1 MTTRSNSAGTVNKEN
16 ASRRLKDKQEAE
28 RRLEAAA
35 AESDKKREEEKKRR
49 AEAKAKEEAEA
60 KAKRDEERRK
70 EKETNAK
77 QTTKSTN
84 VTPTAGINSIVT
96 ELATDPGVE
105 EQGCTKTRTALVLR
119 EAEDSP
125 EKKKT
130 KSTAPTTSNLKVSRY
145 SAAAPKVSP
154 PPAHHIPTCTPGSLW
169 MQPSIS
175 IRTTRST
182 VSRTGSPH
190 SSTMHSW

>member
-1 MTTRSNSAGTVNKEN
+1 MTTRSNNAGSTNKEN
-16 ASRRLKDKQEAE
+16 AARRLKEKQEAE
-28 RRLEAAA
+28 RLLEAAA

-70 EKETNAK
+70 EKEKNAK
-77 QTTKSTN
+77 QATTTA
-84 VTPTAGINSIVT
+84 TPTAGINSILT

-105 EQGCTKTRTALVLR
+105 EQGCTETRTALVLR
-119 EAEDSP
+119 DADDSP

-130 KSTAPTTSNLKVSRY
+130 KSTATATTTSNLKVGRY

-154 PPAHHIPTCTPGSLW
+154 PPAHLIPTCIPGSLW

-182 VSRTGSPH
+182 VLRTGSPH
-190 SSTMHSW
+190 SSTTHLW